1 MKLVMELLVAVV
13 IMGILGTLAIN
24 WMGVVPEPT
33 DPTTAEYQAFTNLTD
48 TTDMAYTASNGVMI
62 LVVVAL
68 VFAAMMFLAAKVL

>member
-1 MKLVMELLVAVV
+1 MKLVIELLVAVV

-24 WMGVVPEPT
+24 WMSTVPEPT
-33 DPTTAEYQAFTNLTD
+33 NPATPEYQAFTNLTD

-68 VFAAMMFLAAKVL
+68 VFAGMMFLAAKML